1 MDLLTFLPESVLI
14 VVVCTY
20 VMGIFLK
27 RINSFPDKYITIML
41 MVFAIVFTIALS
53 MFDAKDRMI
62 MEIVINGIL
71 QGIICW
77 GVSVGINQTAKQLKK
92 PE

>member
-1 MDLLTFLPESVLI
+1 MDLLTFLPDSILI
-14 VVVCTY
+14 VVVVTY

-27 RINSFPDKYITIML
+27 KVDSFPDKYITIML
-41 MVFAIVFTIALS
+41 MLFAIIFTIALS
-53 MFDAKDRMI
+53 IFDAKDKML
-62 MEIVINGIL
+62 MEVIVNGIL

>member
-1 MDLLTFLPESVLI
+1 MDLLTFLPDSILI
-14 VVVCTY
+14 VVVVTY

-27 RINSFPDKYITIML
+27 KIDSFPDKYITIML
-41 MVFAIVFTIALS
+41 MLFAIIFTIALS
-53 MFDAKDRMI
+53 IFNAKDKML
-62 MEIVINGIL
+62 MEVIVNGIL